1 MKDSHIYLFENIG
14 CLDVI
19 VGCANIK
26 EKFVKNSFEDEV
38 HILLYISEDLTSRKT
53 VLLDKIKS
61 NLVKN
66 KEYSVQS
73 FTQQFSSEIK
83 SIYDYKKKNNLYLSW
98 LEIFQLAIMVHD
110 GEDSEKYIAES
121 LNNLSEFKKIIF
133 QKY

>member
-14 CLDVI
+14 SLDVI
-19 VGCANIK
+19 VGCTNIK

-110 GEDSEKYIAES
+110 GENSEKYIKES
-121 LNNLSEFKKIIF
+121 LKKLEDFKKIIF